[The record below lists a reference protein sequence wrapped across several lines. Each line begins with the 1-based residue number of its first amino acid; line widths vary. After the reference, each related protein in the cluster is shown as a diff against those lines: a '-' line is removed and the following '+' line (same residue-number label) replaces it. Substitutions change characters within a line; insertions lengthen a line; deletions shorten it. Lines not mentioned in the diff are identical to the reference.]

1 MGKGGHSENVEFFGG
16 QEDIQERMLNIEE
29 EAARRIREQQAQEI
43 QQALERLAQNNDN
56 GDEANEDEES
66 SVESDISMDSMDSTD
81 STQRLLDEVQDLND
95 IIANNRLPFA
105 QRENIIREIR
115 NLRTIIAERNRM
127 N

>member
-1 MGKGGHSENVEFFGG
+1 MGKGGHAENVEFFGG
-16 QEDIQERMLNIEE
+16 QEDFQERMLNIAE
-29 EAARRIREQQAQEI
+29 EATRIIGGQQAQEI
-43 QQALERLAQNNDN
+43 QQALERLALNNDN
-56 GDEANEDEES
+56 GQETNEDEES
-66 SVESDISMDSMDSTD
+66 SVDSDITMDSIDSTD
-81 STQRLLDEVQDLND
+81 TTQRLLDEVEDLND

>member
-1 MGKGGHSENVEFFGG
+1 MGKGGHAENLEFFGG
-16 QEDIQERMLNIEE
+16 QEDFQERMLNIAE
-29 EAARRIREQQAQEI
+29 EATRIIGGQQAQEI
-43 QQALERLAQNNDN
+43 QQALERLALNNDN
-56 GDEANEDEES
+56 GQETNEDEES
-66 SVESDISMDSMDSTD
+66 SVDSDITMDSIDSTD
-81 STQRLLDEVQDLND
+81 TTQRLLDEVEDLND